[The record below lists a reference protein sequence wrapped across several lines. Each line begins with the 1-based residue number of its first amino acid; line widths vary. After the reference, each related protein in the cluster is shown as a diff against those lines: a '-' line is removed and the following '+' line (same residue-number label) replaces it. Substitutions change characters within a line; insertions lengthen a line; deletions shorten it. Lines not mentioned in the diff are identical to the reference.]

1 MSASWTVL
9 LVDDDADFVEMN
21 RILLEQ
27 NGYGVRVA
35 YSGRQCLAEVAARR
49 PDVIILDMVMENP
62 SDGFDVSRELRNS
75 EHTKGIPLI
84 MITSVNDRIPFHLEP
99 DRTWLPV
106 DALLEKPVEPQ
117 LLLGIVDK
125 ALGGRRGQAVGR
137 AGGAAGEPAGGPAAG
152 PAG

>member
-49 PDVIILDMVMENP
+49 PDVIILDMVMENRE
-62 SDGFDVSRELRNS
+62 DGFDVSRELRNS

>member
-49 PDVIILDMVMENP
+49 PDVIILDMVMENRE
-62 SDGFDVSRELRNS
+62 DGFDVSRELRNS

-125 ALGGRRGQAVGR
+125 ALGGRGGQAVGR
-137 AGGAAGEPAGGPAAG
+137 SGGAAGEPAGGPAAG

>member
-49 PDVIILDMVMENP
+49 PDVIILDMVMENRE
-62 SDGFDVSRELRNS
+62 DGFDVSRELRNS

-137 AGGAAGEPAGGPAAG
+137 AGGAAGEPAGGPAVG

>member
-1 MSASWTVL
+1 MGAPRTVL

-49 PDVIILDMVMENP
+49 PDVIILDMVME
-62 SDGFDVSRELRNS
+62 SRDDGFDVSRELRNS
-75 EHTKGIPLI
+75 EHTKSIPLI

-117 LLLGIVDK
+117 LLLTIVGR
-125 ALGGRRGQAVGR
+125 ALRGQAGGQPVARPGSQ
-137 AGGAAGEPAGGPAAG
+137 AG
-152 PAG
+152 